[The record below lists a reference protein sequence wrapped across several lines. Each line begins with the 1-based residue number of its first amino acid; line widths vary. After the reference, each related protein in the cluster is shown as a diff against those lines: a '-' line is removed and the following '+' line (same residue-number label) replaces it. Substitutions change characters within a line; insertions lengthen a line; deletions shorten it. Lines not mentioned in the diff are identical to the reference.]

1 MVACRQSLLR
11 GSPESSFRDWTKL
24 SMIGER
30 RFAYLCVYAQRHT
43 PRKWGVCSVL
53 VQTLGR
59 VGFAKV
65 EQSLKSMMEYILRAH
80 HVCHHHN

>member
-1 MVACRQSLLR
+1 MVASRESLLR
-11 GSPESSFRDWTKL
+11 GSPESCFRDWTKL
-24 SMIGER
+24 LMIGER

-43 PRKWGVCSVL
+43 PRKWNVCSEL

-65 EQSLKSMMEYILRAH
+65 D
-80 HVCHHHN
+80 